1 MKYMDQSVQESS
13 SAQPQKKCSAC
24 SAKSSPEGSKTS
36 GNEKSENKGTCGLK
50 SLPFVYVLGQVEARF
65 PNRSIE
71 KEYVQIIE
79 RSKSANFEH
88 QQAFYSVLSQ
98 PENRYLA
105 RKLSWILTKEGVPI
119 YILLPTGPEDL
130 NILLEAIRPS
140 ACPLDRQVVVGRKG
154 PVAPLEMCG
163 LEVPMVLVDHLY
175 SLEYNDFIKSI
186 RSESVTDE
194 KFKAIARETFLRM
207 MQLADNIGS
216 TDKHRALNYLSVRYP
231 AIYVKAAE
239 ELERNFLLTSVN
251 AIFSRL
257 SDNRKIVSVI
267 QSFTNKETGAV
278 EKYFVRVDLTEE
290 FPFIVTKMAPYYD
303 R

>member
-1 MKYMDQSVQESS
+1 MDQSVQESS

-50 SLPFVYVLGQVEARF
+50 SLPFVYVLGQIEARF

-79 RSKSANFEH
+79 RSKSANLDH
-88 QQAFYSVLSQ
+88 QQAFHSVLSQ

-105 RKLSWILTKEGVPI
+105 RKLSWVLTKEGVPI

-130 NILLEAIRPS
+130 DILLEAIRPS

-154 PVAPLEMCG
+154 PVAPPEMCG

>member
-1 MKYMDQSVQESS
+1 MDQSVQESS

-50 SLPFVYVLGQVEARF
+50 SLPYVYVLGQIEARF

-71 KEYVQIIE
+71 KEYVQILE

-105 RKLSWILTKEGVPI
+105 RKLSWILTMEGVPI

-130 NILLEAIRPS
+130 NILLEAIRPP

-154 PVAPLEMCG
+154 PVAPPEMCG

>member
-1 MKYMDQSVQESS
+1 MDQSRVQES

-24 SAKSSPEGSKTS
+24 SAKSSSEGSKTS
-36 GNEKSENKGTCGLK
+36 GNEKSENKGTCDLK
-50 SLPFVYVLGQVEARF
+50 SLPYVYALGQIEARF

-154 PVAPLEMCG
+154 PVAPPEMCG

-175 SLEYNDFIKSI
+175 SLEYNNFMKSI
-186 RSESVTDE
+186 HPELVADE
-194 KFKAIARETFLRM
+194 KFKAAALELFRRM
-207 MQLADNIGS
+207 MQIADNTGS
-216 TDKHRALNYLSVRYP
+216 TEKHRALNYLSVRYP
-231 AIYVKAAE
+231 AIYAKAAGE
-239 ELERNFLLTSVN
+239 QERNFSLTSVE
-251 AIFSRL
+251 AVSSRL
-257 SDNRKIVSVI
+257 SDSRNIISVV
-267 QSFTNKETGAV
+267 FTFANKEIGIV
-278 EKYFVRVDLTEE
+278 EKYFVRVDVSEE
-290 FPFIVTKMAPYYD
+290 YPFLVTKMSPYYD

>member
-1 MKYMDQSVQESS
+1 MDQSVQESS

-71 KEYVQIIE
+71 KEFVQIIE
-79 RSKSANFEH
+79 RSKSANLDH
-88 QQAFYSVLSQ
+88 QQAFHSVLSQ

-105 RKLSWILTKEGVPI
+105 RKLSWILTMEGVPI

-130 NILLEAIRPS
+130 NILLEAIRPP

-154 PVAPLEMCG
+154 PVAPPEMCG

>member
-1 MKYMDQSVQESS
+1 MDQSVQESS

-50 SLPFVYVLGQVEARF
+50 SLPFVYVLGQIEARF

-71 KEYVQIIE
+71 KGYVQILE

-105 RKLSWILTKEGVPI
+105 RKLSWILTMEGVPI

-130 NILLEAIRPS
+130 NILLEAIRPP

-154 PVAPLEMCG
+154 PVAPPEMCG

>member
-1 MKYMDQSVQESS
+1 MDQSVQESS

-50 SLPFVYVLGQVEARF
+50 SLPFVYVLGQIEARF

-71 KEYVQIIE
+71 KGYVQILE

-130 NILLEAIRPS
+130 DILLDAIRPS

-154 PVAPLEMCG
+154 PVAPPEMCG
-163 LEVPMVLVDHLY
+163 QEVPMVLVDHLY
-175 SLEYNDFIKSI
+175 SLEYNNFLKSI
-186 RSESVTDE
+186 HPELVADE
-194 KFKAIARETFLRM
+194 KFKAAALELFRRM
-207 MQLADNIGS
+207 MQIADNTGS
-216 TDKHRALNYLSVRYP
+216 TEKHRALNYLAVRYL
-231 AIYVKAAE
+231 AIYSTAAE
-239 ELERNFLLTSVN
+239 KLENSFSLTSAE
-251 AIFSRL
+251 AIPSRL
-257 SDNRKIVSVI
+257 SDSRKIISVVF
-267 QSFTNKETGAV
+267 SFTNRETGIM
-278 EKYFVRVDLTEE
+278 EKYFVRVDVTEE

>member
-1 MKYMDQSVQESS
+1 MDQSVQESS

-50 SLPFVYVLGQVEARF
+50 SLPFVYVLGQIEARF
-65 PNRSIE
+65 SNRSIE

-79 RSKSANFEH
+79 RSKSANLDH
-88 QQAFYSVLSQ
+88 QQAFHSVLSQ

-105 RKLSWILTKEGVPI
+105 RKLSWILTMEGVPI

-130 NILLEAIRPS
+130 NILLEAIRPP

-154 PVAPLEMCG
+154 PVAPPEMCG

>member
-1 MKYMDQSVQESS
+1 MDQSVQESS

-50 SLPFVYVLGQVEARF
+50 SLPFVYVLGQIEARF

-79 RSKSANFEH
+79 RSKSANLDH
-88 QQAFYSVLSQ
+88 QQAFHSVLSQ

-105 RKLSWILTKEGVPI
+105 RKLSWILTMEGVPI

-130 NILLEAIRPS
+130 VVLLEAIRPP

-154 PVAPLEMCG
+154 PVAPPEMCG

>member
-1 MKYMDQSVQESS
+1 MDQSRVQESS

-24 SAKSSPEGSKTS
+24 SAKSSSEGSKTS
-36 GNEKSENKGTCGLK
+36 GNEKSENKGTCDLK
-50 SLPFVYVLGQVEARF
+50 SLPYVYALGQIEARF

-154 PVAPLEMCG
+154 PVAPPEMCG

-175 SLEYNDFIKSI
+175 SFEYSNFVKSI
-186 RSESVTDE
+186 HPEPTADE
-194 KFKAIARETFLRM
+194 KFKAAAVEMFQRM
-207 MQLADNIGS
+207 MQIADNTGS
-216 TDKHRALNYLSVRYP
+216 ADKHRALNYLAACYP
-231 AIYVKAAE
+231 PIYAMAAE
-239 ELERNFLLTSVN
+239 KFERNFSLTS
-251 AIFSRL
+251 AEAHPSRL
-257 SDNRKIVSVI
+257 SDSRRIVSVVF
-267 QSFTNKETGAV
+267 SFTDRENGTA
-278 EKYFVRVDLTEE
+278 EKYFVRVDVTEE
-290 FPFIVTKMAPYYD
+290 FPLIVTKMAPYYD

>member
-1 MKYMDQSVQESS
+1 MDQSVQESS

-50 SLPFVYVLGQVEARF
+50 SLPFVYVLGQIEARF

-71 KEYVQIIE
+71 KGYVQILE

-130 NILLEAIRPS
+130 VVLLEAIRPP

-154 PVAPLEMCG
+154 PVAPPEMCG

>member
-1 MKYMDQSVQESS
+1 MDQSVQESS

-50 SLPFVYVLGQVEARF
+50 SLPFVYVLGQIEARF

-79 RSKSANFEH
+79 RSKSANLDH
-88 QQAFYSVLSQ
+88 QQAFHSVLSQ

-130 NILLEAIRPS
+130 VVLLEAIRPP

-154 PVAPLEMCG
+154 PVAPPEMCG
-163 LEVPMVLVDHLY
+163 QEVPMVLVDHLY
-175 SLEYNDFIKSI
+175 SLEYNNFMKSI
-186 RSESVTDE
+186 HPELVADE
-194 KFKAIARETFLRM
+194 KFKAAALELFRRM
-207 MQLADNIGS
+207 MQIADNTGS
-216 TDKHRALNYLSVRYP
+216 TEKHRALNYLAVRYL
-231 AIYVKAAE
+231 AIYSTAAE
-239 ELERNFLLTSVN
+239 KLENSFSLTSAE
-251 AIFSRL
+251 AIPSRL
-257 SDNRKIVSVI
+257 SDSRKIISVVF
-267 QSFTNKETGAV
+267 SFTNRETGIM
-278 EKYFVRVDLTEE
+278 EKYFVRVDVTEE

>member
-1 MKYMDQSVQESS
+1 MDQSVQESS

-50 SLPFVYVLGQVEARF
+50 SLPYVYVLGQIEARF

-71 KEYVQIIE
+71 KGYVQILE

-105 RKLSWILTKEGVPI
+105 RKLSWILTMEGVPI

-130 NILLEAIRPS
+130 VVLLEAIRPP

-154 PVAPLEMCG
+154 PVAPPEMCG

>member
-1 MKYMDQSVQESS
+1 MDQSVQESS

-71 KEYVQIIE
+71 KEFVQIIE

-105 RKLSWILTKEGVPI
+105 RKLSWILTMEGVPI

-130 NILLEAIRPS
+130 NILLEAIRPP

-154 PVAPLEMCG
+154 PVAPPEMCG
-163 LEVPMVLVDHLY
+163 LEVPMVLVDQLY
-175 SLEYNDFIKSI
+175 SLEYGDFIKTISPESI
-186 RSESVTDE
+186 SDE
-194 KFKAIARETFLRM
+194 RFKAAAEDMFRRM
-207 MQLADNIGS
+207 MQMADNTGS
-216 TDKHRALNYLSVRYP
+216 TDKHRALNYLSVRYL
-231 AIYVKAAE
+231 AIYSTAAE
-239 ELERNFLLTSVN
+239 KLENSFSLTSAE
-251 AIFSRL
+251 AIPSRL
-257 SDNRKIVSVI
+257 SDSRKIISVVF
-267 QSFTNKETGAV
+267 SFTNRETGIM
-278 EKYFVRVDLTEE
+278 EKYFVRVDVTEE

>member
-1 MKYMDQSVQESS
+1 MDQSVQESS

-50 SLPFVYVLGQVEARF
+50 SLPYVYVLGQIEARF

-71 KEYVQIIE
+71 KGYVQILE

-88 QQAFYSVLSQ
+88 QQAFHSVLSQ

-105 RKLSWILTKEGVPI
+105 RKLSWILTMEGVPI

-130 NILLEAIRPS
+130 DILLDAIRPP

-154 PVAPLEMCG
+154 PVAPPEMCG

>member
-1 MKYMDQSVQESS
+1 MRNSKQSQ
-13 SAQPQKKCSAC
+13 
-24 SAKSSPEGSKTS
+24 
-36 GNEKSENKGTCGLK
+36 
-50 SLPFVYVLGQVEARF
+50 
-65 PNRSIE
+65 
-71 KEYVQIIE
+71 
-79 RSKSANFEH
+79 
-88 QQAFYSVLSQ
+88 
-98 PENRYLA
+98 
-105 RKLSWILTKEGVPI
+105 
-119 YILLPTGPEDL
+119 
-130 NILLEAIRPS
+130 
-140 ACPLDRQVVVGRKG
+140 
-154 PVAPLEMCG
+154 
-163 LEVPMVLVDHLY
+163 
-175 SLEYNDFIKSI
+175 
-186 RSESVTDE
+186 
-194 KFKAIARETFLRM
+194 ETFLRM

>member
-1 MKYMDQSVQESS
+1 MDQSVQESS

-71 KEYVQIIE
+71 KEFVQIIE
-79 RSKSANFEH
+79 RSKSANLDH
-88 QQAFYSVLSQ
+88 QQAFHSVLSQ

-105 RKLSWILTKEGVPI
+105 RKLSWVLTKEGVPI

-130 NILLEAIRPS
+130 DILLEAIRPS

-154 PVAPLEMCG
+154 PVAPPEMCG

>member
-1 MKYMDQSVQESS
+1 MDQSVQESS

-50 SLPFVYVLGQVEARF
+50 SLPYVYVLGQIEARF

-71 KEYVQIIE
+71 KGYVQILE

-130 NILLEAIRPS
+130 DILLEAIRPS

-154 PVAPLEMCG
+154 PVAPPEMCG

>member
-1 MKYMDQSVQESS
+1 MDQSVQESS

-50 SLPFVYVLGQVEARF
+50 SLPFVYVLGQIEARF

-79 RSKSANFEH
+79 RSKSANLDH
-88 QQAFYSVLSQ
+88 QQAFHSVLSQ

-105 RKLSWILTKEGVPI
+105 RKLSWILTMEGVPI

-130 NILLEAIRPS
+130 NILLEAIRPP

-154 PVAPLEMCG
+154 PVAPPEMCG
-163 LEVPMVLVDHLY
+163 LEVPMVLVDQLY
-175 SLEYNDFIKSI
+175 SLEYGDFIKTISPESI
-186 RSESVTDE
+186 SDE
-194 KFKAIARETFLRM
+194 RFKAAAEDMFRRM
-207 MQLADNIGS
+207 MQMADNTGS
-216 TDKHRALNYLSVRYP
+216 TDKHRALNYLSVRYL
-231 AIYVKAAE
+231 AIYSTAAE
-239 ELERNFLLTSVN
+239 KLENSFSLTSAE
-251 AIFSRL
+251 AIPSRL
-257 SDNRKIVSVI
+257 SDSRKIISVVF
-267 QSFTNKETGAV
+267 SFTNRETGIM
-278 EKYFVRVDLTEE
+278 EKYFVRVDVTEE

>member
-1 MKYMDQSVQESS
+1 MDQSVQESS

-105 RKLSWILTKEGVPI
+105 RKLSWILTMEGVPI

-130 NILLEAIRPS
+130 NILLEAIRPP

-154 PVAPLEMCG
+154 PVAPPEMCG

>member
-1 MKYMDQSVQESS
+1 MDQSRVQES

-50 SLPFVYVLGQVEARF
+50 SLPYVYALGQIEARF

-71 KEYVQIIE
+71 KEYVQILE
-79 RSKSANFEH
+79 RSKSANLDH

-130 NILLEAIRPS
+130 DILLDAIRPS

-154 PVAPLEMCG
+154 PVAPPEMCG

-175 SLEYNDFIKSI
+175 SLEYNNFMKSI
-186 RSESVTDE
+186 HPELVADE
-194 KFKAIARETFLRM
+194 KFKAAALELFRRM
-207 MQLADNIGS
+207 MQIADNTGS

-231 AIYVKAAE
+231 AIYAKAAGE
-239 ELERNFLLTSVN
+239 QERNFSLTSVE
-251 AIFSRL
+251 AVSSRL
-257 SDNRKIVSVI
+257 SDSRKIISVV
-267 QSFTNKETGAV
+267 FTFANKEIGIV
-278 EKYFVRVDLTEE
+278 EKYFVRVDVSEE
-290 FPFIVTKMAPYYD
+290 YPFLVTKMSPYYD

>member
-1 MKYMDQSVQESS
+1 MDQSVQESS

-71 KEYVQIIE
+71 KEFVQIIE

-130 NILLEAIRPS
+130 DILLDAIRPS

-154 PVAPLEMCG
+154 PVAPPEMCG

-175 SLEYNDFIKSI
+175 SLEYNNFMKSI
-186 RSESVTDE
+186 HPELVADE
-194 KFKAIARETFLRM
+194 KFKAAALELFRRM
-207 MQLADNIGS
+207 MQIADNTGS
-216 TDKHRALNYLSVRYP
+216 TEKHRALNYLAVRYL
-231 AIYVKAAE
+231 AIYSTAAE
-239 ELERNFLLTSVN
+239 KLENSFSLTSAE
-251 AIFSRL
+251 AIPSRL
-257 SDNRKIVSVI
+257 SDSRKIISVVF
-267 QSFTNKETGAV
+267 SFTNRETGIM
-278 EKYFVRVDLTEE
+278 EKYFVRVDVTEE

>member
-1 MKYMDQSVQESS
+1 MDQSVQESS

-71 KEYVQIIE
+71 KEFVQIIE

-105 RKLSWILTKEGVPI
+105 RKLSWILTMEGVPI

-130 NILLEAIRPS
+130 DVLLEAIRPP

-154 PVAPLEMCG
+154 PVAPPEMCG
-163 LEVPMVLVDHLY
+163 QEVPMVLVDHLY
-175 SLEYNDFIKSI
+175 SLEYNNFMKSI
-186 RSESVTDE
+186 HPELVADE
-194 KFKAIARETFLRM
+194 KFKAAALELFRRM
-207 MQLADNIGS
+207 MQIADNTGS
-216 TDKHRALNYLSVRYP
+216 TEKHRALNYLAVRYL
-231 AIYVKAAE
+231 AIYSTAAE
-239 ELERNFLLTSVN
+239 KLENSFSLTSAE
-251 AIFSRL
+251 AIPSRL
-257 SDNRKIVSVI
+257 SDSRKIISVVF
-267 QSFTNKETGAV
+267 SFTNRETGIM
-278 EKYFVRVDLTEE
+278 EKYFVRVDVTEE

>member
-1 MKYMDQSVQESS
+1 MDQSVQESS

-50 SLPFVYVLGQVEARF
+50 SLPFVYVLGQIEARF

-79 RSKSANFEH
+79 RSKSANLDH
-88 QQAFYSVLSQ
+88 QQAFHSVLSQ

-105 RKLSWILTKEGVPI
+105 RKLSWILTMEGVPI

-130 NILLEAIRPS
+130 NILLEAIRPP

-154 PVAPLEMCG
+154 PVAPPEMCG

>member
-1 MKYMDQSVQESS
+1 MDQSVQESS

-71 KEYVQIIE
+71 KEFVQIIE

-105 RKLSWILTKEGVPI
+105 RKLSWILTMEGVPI

-130 NILLEAIRPS
+130 NILLEAIRPP

-154 PVAPLEMCG
+154 PVAPPEMCG

>member
-1 MKYMDQSVQESS
+1 
-13 SAQPQKKCSAC
+13 
-24 SAKSSPEGSKTS
+24 
-36 GNEKSENKGTCGLK
+36 
-50 SLPFVYVLGQVEARF
+50 LGQIEARF

-88 QQAFYSVLSQ
+88 QQAFHSVLSQ

-105 RKLSWILTKEGVPI
+105 RKLSWVLTKEGVPI

-130 NILLEAIRPS
+130 DILLEAIRPS

-154 PVAPLEMCG
+154 PVAPPEMCG

>member
-1 MKYMDQSVQESS
+1 MDQSRVQES

-71 KEYVQIIE
+71 KEFVQIIE

-105 RKLSWILTKEGVPI
+105 RKLSWILTMEGVPI

-130 NILLEAIRPS
+130 NILLEAIRPP

-154 PVAPLEMCG
+154 PVAPPEMCG

>member
-1 MKYMDQSVQESS
+1 MDQSVQESS

-71 KEYVQIIE
+71 KEFVQIIE
-79 RSKSANFEH
+79 RSKSANLDH
-88 QQAFYSVLSQ
+88 QQAFHSVLSQ

-105 RKLSWILTKEGVPI
+105 RKLSWVLTKEGVPI

-130 NILLEAIRPS
+130 DILLEAIRPS

-154 PVAPLEMCG
+154 PVAPPEMCG

-175 SLEYNDFIKSI
+175 SLEYNNFMKSI
-186 RSESVTDE
+186 HPELVADE
-194 KFKAIARETFLRM
+194 KFKAAALELFRRM
-207 MQLADNIGS
+207 MQIADNTGS

-231 AIYVKAAE
+231 AIYAKAAGE
-239 ELERNFLLTSVN
+239 QERNFSLTSVE
-251 AIFSRL
+251 AVSSRL
-257 SDNRKIVSVI
+257 SDSRKIISVV
-267 QSFTNKETGAV
+267 FTFANKEIGIV
-278 EKYFVRVDLTEE
+278 EKYFVRVDVSEE
-290 FPFIVTKMAPYYD
+290 YPFLVTKMSPYYD

>member
-1 MKYMDQSVQESS
+1 MDQSRVQES

-24 SAKSSPEGSKTS
+24 SAKSSSEGAKTS

-50 SLPFVYVLGQVEARF
+50 SLPYVYALGQIEARF

-105 RKLSWILTKEGVPI
+105 RKLSWILTIEGVPI

-130 NILLEAIRPS
+130 DILLEAIRPS

-154 PVAPLEMCG
+154 PVAPPEMCG

-175 SLEYNDFIKSI
+175 SLEYNNFMKSI
-186 RSESVTDE
+186 HPELVADE
-194 KFKAIARETFLRM
+194 KFKAAALELFRRM
-207 MQLADNIGS
+207 MQIADNTGS

-231 AIYVKAAE
+231 AIYAKAAGE
-239 ELERNFLLTSVN
+239 QERNFSLTSVE
-251 AIFSRL
+251 AVSSRL
-257 SDNRKIVSVI
+257 SDSRKIISVV
-267 QSFTNKETGAV
+267 FTFANKEIGIV
-278 EKYFVRVDLTEE
+278 EKYFVRVDVSEE
-290 FPFIVTKMAPYYD
+290 YPFLVTKMSPYYD